1 VLDGDSRQ
9 CHFIAYLLLTRRAN
23 MKLTKRTIDAIK
35 PDGTDRVLWDAEL
48 RGFGV
53 RVKPGGLTSFL
64 IQYRNR
70 QGRSRRLTI
79 GNFGRLTPD
88 EARREARLLLGDV
101 ERGLDPAEQL
111 LEERNAITVGDLC
124 REYLAKADAGLV
136 IGRKGLPKKASTLE
150 IDRGRIARHIIPL
163 LGKKPLRDL
172 ASADVKRFL
181 EAVTSGK
188 TAATVK
194 TKPRGLARVTGGPT
208 AAVRAVGLLGG
219 MLTYAKEVGYIAH
232 NPAHGIRKPAD
243 KRRSFRLA
251 PEEYRALGQALEAAE
266 RKGEHWQAPGA
277 IRMIAL
283 TGCRRSEILNLRWSE
298 IDLANCCLRLGD
310 TKTGASIRP
319 LPTAAQAILRR
330 IKSNAD
336 YVFPGVTRGE
346 KSYASVFPKAWRRI
360 VGQAYTP
367 HGLRHAYASAAHELG
382 LGELTIKAL
391 LGHARLGVTSGYIA
405 TVDNLVLA
413 AAEKVACYVEGA
425 ITGETG
431 KLLKLPTSK
440 VREHA

>member
-1 VLDGDSRQ
+1 
-9 CHFIAYLLLTRRAN
+9 
-23 MKLTKRTIDAIK
+23 MKLTKRTVDAIK
-35 PDGTDRVLWDAEL
+35 ADSVDRVFWDDEL
-48 RGFGV
+48 RGFGL
-53 RVKPGGLTSFL
+53 RVKPGGLKSFL
-64 IQYRNR
+64 IQFRNR
-70 QGRSRRLTI
+70 QGRSRRLTV
-79 GNFGRLTPD
+79 GKYGRLTPD
-88 EARREARLLLGDV
+88 EARREARRLLSDV
-101 ERGLDPAEQL
+101 ERGLDPAEQR

-124 REYLAKADAGLV
+124 HEYLSRAEAGLI
-136 IGRKGLPKKASTLE
+136 IGRKGLPKKPSTLE
-150 IDRGRIARHIIPL
+150 IDRGRIARHILPL

-188 TAATVK
+188 TAAIVK
-194 TKPRGLARVTGGPT
+194 TKPRGLARVTGGAT

-219 MLTYAKEVGYIAH
+219 MLTYAREMGYIEH

-251 PEEYRALGQALEAAE
+251 PEEYRALGQAIEAAE
-266 RKGEHWQAPGA
+266 CKGEHWQATAA
-277 IRMIAL
+277 IQMIAL
-283 TGCRRSEILNLRWSE
+283 TGCRRSEILHLKWSE
-298 IDLANCCLRLGD
+298 IDLANSSLRLGD

-319 LPTAAQAILRR
+319 LPKAAQAILTR
-330 IKSNAD
+330 IKSQGE

-360 VGQAYTP
+360 VGSSYSP

-382 LGELTIKAL
+382 FGELTIKAL

-405 TVDNLVLA
+405 IVDNLVLA
-413 AAEKVACYVEGA
+413 AAEKIACYVEGA

-431 KLLKLPTSK
+431 KLLKLPRTK
-440 VREHA
+440 VRENA